1 MLFAEISDRE
11 LVELARHGDKKA
23 FGELAERHQQPARK
37 MALRMVADEEVV
49 KELVQEALLE
59 AYLSLGDLRQPEK
72 FRSWLC
78 GILLNLCRSYLREQK
93 RRGGGD
99 ARELAREA
107 LAWWKLQ
114 KYPDI
119 QPLKPAQERRKEMIK
134 VIIADVIRP
143 NGKTV
148 LLLLDESE
156 QRALPIWIGEFEGM
170 QIVMGVRGFNTL
182 RPMTFNFIANYVSR
196 ITFHAPHVHSMRELP
211 RTTSSAKKERP
222 TRITDRVNATSRSI
236 WKPM

>member
-114 KYPDI
+114 S
-119 QPLKPAQERRKEMIK
+119 
-134 VIIADVIRP
+134 
-143 NGKTV
+143 V
-148 LLLLDESE
+148 LPGPEEVAEARE
-156 QRALPIWIGEFEGM
+156 QHRLVLGAIE
-170 QIVMGVRGFNTL
+170 
-182 RPMTFNFIANYVSR
+182 
-196 ITFHAPHVHSMRELP
+196 ELP
-211 RTTSSAKKERP
+211 PTSEKPPYCSTMSSSVCER
-222 TRITDRVNATSRSI
+222 SRRWQESR
-236 WKPM
+236 WER